1 MKIEF
6 PKNFLWGISTSAYQI
21 EGNSRN
27 NQWWKW
33 EKETDLEESEIA
45 CDHYHKYK
53 EDIDLMS
60 ELGFNAYRFSI
71 EWSRIEPEKGYFDE
85 DEIDHYRNII
95 NYTKEKD
102 IELIPTIFHWT
113 NPLWFMKEGGWT
125 KEENVDYFIELVR
138 KLVNEFEFD
147 YWLTVPEPMG
157 YAFNSCLNNK
167 WPLPYLANNKWPQR
181 ERNLEMVFKIASNLL
196 KAHVNSYETIHE
208 SSKGK
213 VGLVVAMNIFDPISD
228 SALDKWAAEILDYMY
243 NGVLLDSL
251 KEGKPKP
258 PLSGDDFGD
267 TLDFVGVNY
276 FFRRMAY
283 FDKNSIVPLD
293 NVFKSKTKEYCE
305 RSQMGWEVYPEGI
318 YRVLMRVHERFGIP
332 IMVTSNGIATND
344 DLQRREF
351 IVNHL
356 KQIGKAMDSGVN
368 VLGYMHWSFMD
379 NFEWE
384 FGFEPRFGLVEVDYH
399 TLKRNPRRS
408 AYMYREIVKKN
419 GVDSEIEKKYL
430 FK

>member
-6 PKNFLWGISTSAYQI
+6 PKNFLWGTSTSAYQI
-21 EGNSRN
+21 EGNNRN

-33 EKETDLEESEIA
+33 EKETDLEESKIA

-60 ELGFNAYRFSI
+60 ELGFNTYRFSI

-85 DEIDHYRNII
+85 DEINHYRNII
-95 NYTKEKD
+95 NYMKEKN
-102 IELIPTIFHWT
+102 IEPIPTVFHWT

-147 YWLTVPEPMG
+147 YWLTVAEPMG

-167 WPLPYLANNKWPQR
+167 WPPPYLANNKWPQQ

-196 KAHVNSYETIHE
+196 KAHVNSYEIIHE

-213 VGLVVAMNIFDPISD
+213 VGLVMAMNIFDSISD
-228 SALDKWAAEILDYMY
+228 SALDKWAAEILDYIY

-251 KEGKPKP
+251 KEGKPKSL
-258 PLSGDDFGD
+258 LSGDDFGD

-276 FFRRMAY
+276 FFRNMAY
-283 FDKNSIVPLD
+283 FDKNSLAPLD
-293 NVFKSKTKEYCE
+293 DVFKIKTKEYCE

-318 YRVLMRVHERFGIP
+318 YRVLMKVHERLGIP

-356 KQIGKAMDSGVN
+356 KQIRKAMDSGVN

-384 FGFEPRFGLVEVDYH
+384 FGFEPRFGLVEVDYN

-408 AYMYREIVKKN
+408 AYMYREIRKKN
-419 GVDSEIEKKYL
+419 GIDSEIEKKYL

>member
-6 PKNFLWGISTSAYQI
+6 PKNFLWGTSTSAYQI
-21 EGNSRN
+21 EGNNRN

-33 EKETDLEESEIA
+33 EKETDLEESKIA

-60 ELGFNAYRFSI
+60 ELGFNTYRFSI

-85 DEIDHYRNII
+85 DEINHYRNII
-95 NYTKEKD
+95 NYMKEKN
-102 IELIPTIFHWT
+102 IEPIPTVFHWT

-147 YWLTVPEPMG
+147 YWLTVAEPMG

-167 WPLPYLANNKWPQR
+167 WPPPYLANNKWPQQ

-196 KAHVNSYETIHE
+196 KAHVNSYEIIHE

-213 VGLVVAMNIFDPISD
+213 VGLVMAMNIFDSISD
-228 SALDKWAAEILDYMY
+228 SALDKWAAEILDYIY

-251 KEGKPKP
+251 KEGKPKS

-276 FFRRMAY
+276 FFRNMAY
-283 FDKNSIVPLD
+283 FDKNSLAPLD
-293 NVFKSKTKEYCE
+293 DVFKIKTKEYCE

-318 YRVLMRVHERFGIP
+318 YRVLMKVHERLGIP

-356 KQIGKAMDSGVN
+356 KQIRKAMDSGVN

-384 FGFEPRFGLVEVDYH
+384 FGFEPRFGLVEVDYN

-408 AYMYREIVKKN
+408 AYMYREIRKKN
-419 GVDSEIEKKYL
+419 GIDSEIEKKYL